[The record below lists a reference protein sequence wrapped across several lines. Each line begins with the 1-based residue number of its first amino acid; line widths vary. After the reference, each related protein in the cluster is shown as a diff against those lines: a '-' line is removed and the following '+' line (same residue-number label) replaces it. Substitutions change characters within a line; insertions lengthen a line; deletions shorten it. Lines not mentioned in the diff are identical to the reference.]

1 MAAWGERY
9 EIEIP
14 EESRPGRRTSKPI
27 YSTER
32 GDMYCG
38 LSEKVLRS
46 RRLSFHWAR
55 RSPDASCDA

>member
-32 GDMYCG
+32 GDT
-38 LSEKVLRS
+38 
-46 RRLSFHWAR
+46 
-55 RSPDASCDA
+55 